1 MIQLKSTVWFC
12 KRITSNVDFES
23 KKKKLEGRKRLSLD
37 ITEIWNRLIT
47 AKDKFS
53 FLVSD
58 NILSVKQFL
67 SFVVPEP
74 RLYFSP
80 KVEFEVTGI
89 SSIQNLLQF
98 CNVNEDNPLEAN
110 LKLQIKNWQKMAFFN
125 SNSFHFT

>member
-67 SFVVPEP
+67 SFVVPET